1 MPSDEQ
7 EAQSESPLSEEI
19 KALLDETYT
28 YNTVSS
34 PRYSG
39 DGTWIESHLIFA
51 LIEAE
56 DKAVAASKA
65 GAALEN
71 RDGRPDPLFSHEDKD
86 TYDLLAALDSIP
98 LTVQD
103 TPWEQADPIAEVS
116 SIEDEPITRL
126 LEVSPFGDNEVGVFT
141 EWGGAIESTA
151 ELESEL
157 ASFSEQGWLFAGIA
171 LAPLGAGDGNDEYIG
186 NTYEVSC
193 SDCERVRQAKCIN
206 ITYDHDVEMDV
217 GVWICQDCDT
227 DFRGTHPEGPA
238 KLSRRDPRP

>member
-28 YNTVSS
+28 FNTVSS
-34 PRYSG
+34 RRYSG

-51 LIEAE
+51 LIEAQ
-56 DKAVAASKA
+56 DKAVAISKA

-71 RDGRPDPLFSHEDKD
+71 RDGRPDPLFSSDGAD
-86 TYDLLAALDSIP
+86 TYDLLAAIDSIP

-103 TPWEQADPIAEVS
+103 TAWEQAEPVAEVG
-116 SIEDEPITRL
+116 SIADEPIKRL
-126 LEVSPFGDNEVGVFT
+126 LEMSPFSDNEVGVFT
-141 EWGGAIESTA
+141 EWGEPVESTA

-157 ASFSEQGWLFAGIA
+157 DSFSEQGWLFAGIA

-193 SDCERVRQAKCIN
+193 PDCERVRQAECIN
-206 ITYDHDVEMDV
+206 VTHDHDGGMDV

-227 DFRGTHPEGPA
+227 DFRGTHPRGPA
-238 KLSRRDPRP
+238 KLPDKDPRP